1 MGMSNSHSRGILIS
15 FSLGDWK
22 TVASFCLIWSF
33 MVTTWYFVP
42 VNLSI
47 SVEMVAFLKTLSVLQ
62 ASWEIEEEDCIYIL
76 VTF

>member
-1 MGMSNSHSRGILIS
+1 MSNLYSRGILIS

-22 TVASFCLIWSF
+22 TVASSCLIWSS
-33 MVTTWYFVP
+33 MVTTWYCVP

-47 SVEMVAFLKTLSVLQ
+47 SVEMVAFLKTLSGLQ
-62 ASWEIEEEDCIYIL
+62 PSWDIEEVDCIYIL